1 MRKIG
6 TKSAEPRETE
16 DIPHQKNGN
25 GWFKRN
31 SRPIIAMS
39 VILIIAIVLR
49 LVFAYSISAGSN
61 YALSGGSD
69 ASSHLRVITEL
80 ITAGNL
86 FGLDGALN
94 YPFGSTNVNLP
105 LMDLILAMFAK
116 LAMVLGVGSSTAASG
131 VLAWSALIFGALAC
145 IPMYFLGKEML
156 GSKTAGFL
164 SALFLAVC
172 PVVITQT
179 VFSNGTEIG
188 FIAFLFILMVYFIVK
203 GVKTLSNEKG
213 EGKFGNV
220 FKSNKSAIRYSVI
233 AGIILALI
241 ALSWNGFRSIVVML
255 AIIMAIQVI
264 LDRFRSKDARAE
276 VMFYGTIM
284 LIGTLVA
291 APYYIVMGLW
301 DLVYSGPFFITVIS
315 VVLCL
320 AFSLA
325 SSRSW
330 MVTIPVFAIITVAIF
345 AVLYFISNGL
355 YNDIIYGNS
364 VYTNVTFAS
373 LMSSSSLSL
382 SVLATYFGWMTLW
395 FGWLAAAYML
405 YRSPKNISS
414 MKYIF
419 VLLWLIISLLIS
431 IRSET
436 LAVIF
441 APAYAIGFAFVMIW
455 LFKHV
460 DFKEYFTG
468 VRTTDLKSSW
478 KRILK
483 PIPFGSIVIVLLLLC
498 APNMLYAVDASISN
512 NEKSDYNNQ
521 VNDVFGDEYLGALG
535 YYVKTDSDWVVN
547 DAFSSYVNKEK
558 SGAMVTWIDYA
569 SDAATFGDFDV
580 IVDSLGN
587 GSSAMANILLSN
599 GSDGSSTAALLLYMI
614 SYYGI
619 DNAKNTLISAGMSE
633 VDFLK
638 LKDIIEN
645 PGNYRGDVLADPN
658 MYGVLALSVSDEN
671 VMYKYGGN
679 FLIENYSVYE
689 ISSLY
694 DAVCNVCGKNV
705 SYVAVSGNMFPVYYG
720 YSSVF
725 STMAYL
731 NGYQLSDS
739 YGTVTEFLDASGYS
753 TYYYGI
759 YDYTDSMCN
768 TLLWRMYVGMSP
780 EEAGFTDTFASVS
793 YISALSLSDGTYK
806 AIPGFGLSNYKVSYW
821 HVMYNADDDATLSS
835 DGWVEMDAY
844 EAIELQTEKGGLIN
858 YLSGLPIIFEYTD
871 NASNSSISG
880 TVTYEGNGGE
890 AGVAAEGVCVAVF
903 DSNGNQCSTT
913 FTDENG
919 KYTVFVDE
927 DSHTIEF
934 SAGSTDITGG
944 SKIKTELV
952 SGITTLN
959 VTVPNTSLSGS
970 ISTNDETVENVKIK
984 LVGTVTGEVYEINTT
999 TGAFSLELLPD
1010 TYTITVMSPDES
1022 MTYTT
1027 TSYLTVIG
1035 SNVGLKISLDSAS
1048 VTVNLKNEFGSAI
1061 SGEVVVLTNTNTGAT
1076 FEGTTEDGTV
1086 VIKVTPGTYTYSM
1099 SSNSLY
1105 TVPTA
1110 FTVAASGTKTLTVA
1124 AVSAE
1129 LISVSGFTADVGSV
1143 AIYSSAYTGTANV
1156 SSTGSISVCVP
1167 TGSAGTPVY
1176 GLYGADVKTSKV
1188 YWTTSASTSV
1198 SGETGYLVSGTLKN
1212 SSGSAVAGTIVF
1224 SDSANAYKS
1233 VSVVTASNGTYSILL
1248 PAGTYTVYA
1257 TNSSSLV
1264 CIDTLT
1270 VGTEV
1275 IADND
1280 ITMVD
1285 ARKISGTIMWYSS
1298 TYDLCYVPIGVEYTD
1313 SDTTYTIG
1321 LLSNADGTY
1330 SVYVPS
1336 GSAASVKA
1344 TIATEVFYFEV
1355 DGVKVY
1361 EKTITVAAASTSSTS
1376 NNFTTTVEPL
1386 HITNGSS
1393 LYSIVISSPSTT
1405 IVSGGSAD
1413 VKITSPTI
1421 YITVNYTADN
1431 AYYYYYGSYTV
1442 TPGVDPTII
1451 VDAVSYYTVVVSGLA
1466 DSDVVTIKALDD
1478 GVQKS
1483 KVSTGATRE
1492 YYLETGSEFLV
1503 EITNSDSS
1511 KILYQGVNAATTI
1524 AVASTPLQD
1533 AVKFS
1538 GFVGL
1543 ATSGT
1548 VNIKAIS
1555 SGSTI
1560 ISIDTTV
1567 TSGKYSV
1574 TMPIADSYVFTAE
1587 VTNTVDGVKYT
1598 YTTTR
1603 TISSASIEKTNV
1615 VNMAVLGGSEGEDTS
1630 TDEDTGVTDAGMTIM
1645 EMGSITKKTQV
1656 KFSLNV
1662 TTTSANTFLLTAGS
1676 SWSSLTFYSDAAM
1689 LHEITSITDSDGSST
1704 VYAKG
1709 TVDATSVAVNSANLS
1724 VVIKD
1729 LNGTTAYTANFAYD
1743 DAKWTKTT
1751 ATEDTTKVNYGEDVV
1766 NDCEYKY
1773 AVKLVNDDN
1782 FTKTF
1787 TVKVSELSDA
1797 GWYYTYVF
1805 DNEIKS
1811 WSADGFTVSVDG
1823 FSSKT
1828 VYLKTTTIDGL
1839 SMDIPAEVRFTVT
1852 VDETAGLST
1861 DEESGITISSDNTT
1875 ATTINTPLTSS
1886 LSVSS
1891 LDASGRGVIIDAGS
1905 IPMYVWVMIALAVL
1919 LLILAIWLG
1928 MRRGVFTRKN

>member
-1 MRKIG
+1 
-6 TKSAEPRETE
+6 
-16 DIPHQKNGN
+16 
-25 GWFKRN
+25 
-31 SRPIIAMS
+31 
-39 VILIIAIVLR
+39 
-49 LVFAYSISAGSN
+49 
-61 YALSGGSD
+61 
-69 ASSHLRVITEL
+69 
-80 ITAGNL
+80 
-86 FGLDGALN
+86 
-94 YPFGSTNVNLP
+94 
-105 LMDLILAMFAK
+105 
-116 LAMVLGVGSSTAASG
+116 
-131 VLAWSALIFGALAC
+131 
-145 IPMYFLGKEML
+145 
-156 GSKTAGFL
+156 
-164 SALFLAVC
+164 
-172 PVVITQT
+172 
-179 VFSNGTEIG
+179 
-188 FIAFLFILMVYFIVK
+188 
-203 GVKTLSNEKG
+203 
-213 EGKFGNV
+213 
-220 FKSNKSAIRYSVI
+220 
-233 AGIILALI
+233 
-241 ALSWNGFRSIVVML
+241 
-255 AIIMAIQVI
+255 
-264 LDRFRSKDARAE
+264 
-276 VMFYGTIM
+276 
-284 LIGTLVA
+284 A
-291 APYYIVMGLW
+291 APYYMVMGLW

-320 AFSLA
+320 AFSLV
-325 SSRSW
+325 SSRAW
-330 MVTIPVFAIITVAIF
+330 TVTIPVFAIITIAIF

-364 VYTNVTFAS
+364 LYTNVTFAS
-373 LMSSSSLSL
+373 LMESSSLSL

-395 FGWLAAAYML
+395 FGWLAVVYML
-405 YRSPKNISS
+405 YKSPKNVSS

-419 VLLWLIISLLIS
+419 VLLWLIVSLLIS

-436 LAVIF
+436 LAVVF

-460 DFKEYFTG
+460 DFKGYFTG
-468 VRTTDLKSSW
+468 VRTTDLKTSW

-483 PIPFGSIVIVLLLLC
+483 PIPFASIIVVLLLLC
-498 APNMLYAVDASISN
+498 APNMLYAIDASISN
-512 NEKSDYNNQ
+512 NEKDDYNNQ
-521 VNDVFGDEYLGALG
+521 VDDVFGDEYLGALG

-547 DAFSSYVNKEK
+547 DAFSSYANKEK

-569 SDAATFGDFDV
+569 ADAATFGDFDV

-619 DNAKNTLISAGMSE
+619 DNAKTALMGAGMSE
-633 VDFLK
+633 EDFLT
-638 LKDIIEN
+638 LKNIIEN
-645 PGNYRGDVLADPN
+645 PGDYKEEVLADPDT
-658 MYGVLALSVSDEN
+658 YGVLALSISDEN

-679 FLIENYSVYE
+679 FLTENYSTYE

-694 DAVCNVCGKNV
+694 DSVCNACGKNV

-780 EEAGFTDTFASVS
+780 EEAGFTGTFASVS

-806 AIPGFGLSNYKVSYW
+806 AVPGFGLSNYKISYW
-821 HVMYNADDDATLSS
+821 HVMYNANDDATLSS

-871 NASNSSISG
+871 NASNSSVSG
-880 TVTYEGNGGE
+880 TVTYEDGD
-890 AGVAAEGVCVAVF
+890 AAEGVCVAVF

-927 DSHTIEF
+927 DSYTIEF

-952 SGITTLN
+952 SGITTLD

-970 ISTNDETVENVKIK
+970 VSTNDETVENVKIK

-1022 MTYTT
+1022 TTYTT

-1035 SNVGLKISLDSAS
+1035 SNVGLEISLDSAS
-1048 VTVNLKNEFGSAI
+1048 ITVNLKNEFGSAV
-1061 SGEVVVLTNTNTGAT
+1061 SGETVVLTNTNTGAT
-1076 FEGTTEDGTV
+1076 FEGTTEDGSV

-1099 SSNSLY
+1099 SSSSLY

-1110 FTVAASGTKTLTVA
+1110 FTVAASGTKTLTVT
-1124 AVSAE
+1124 AVNAE

-1156 SSTGSISVCVP
+1156 SSAGSISVCVP
-1167 TGSAGTPVY
+1167 TGSAGIPVY
-1176 GLYGADVKTSKV
+1176 SLYGVDVKTSKV

-1198 SGETGYLVSGTLKN
+1198 TGETGYLVSGTLKN
-1212 SSGSAVAGTIVF
+1212 SSGSAVSGTIVF

-1233 VSVVTASNGTYSILL
+1233 VSVMTASDGTYSILL

-1270 VGTEV
+1270 VGTEA

-1285 ARKISGTIMWYSS
+1285 ARKIGGTIMWYSS
-1298 TYDLCYVPIGVEYTD
+1298 TYDLCYVPISVEYTD

-1336 GSAASVKA
+1336 GSAANVKA
-1344 TIATEVFYFEV
+1344 SIATEVFYFEV
-1355 DGVKVY
+1355 DSVKVY
-1361 EKTITVAAASTSSTS
+1361 EKTITVAAASTASTS

-1386 HITNGSS
+1386 HVTNGSS

-1405 IVSGGSAD
+1405 ITPSGSAD

-1442 TPGVDPTII
+1442 TPGVDPTIV

-1466 DSDVVTIKALDD
+1466 DDDVVKITALDD

-1503 EITNSDSS
+1503 EITNSDGS
-1511 KILYQGVNAATTI
+1511 KILYQEVNAAATI

-1543 ATSGT
+1543 AASGT

-1555 SGSTI
+1555 GSTI
-1560 ISIDTTV
+1560 VSIDTTV

-1587 VTNTVDGVKYT
+1587 VTNTVDDVKYT
-1598 YTTTR
+1598 YTDTR
-1603 TISSASIEKTNV
+1603 TVSSASIEKTNV

-1630 TDEDTGVTDAGMTIM
+1630 TDTDTGVTDAKMTIT

-1656 KFSLNV
+1656 KFSLDV
-1662 TTTSANTFLLTAGS
+1662 TTSSVNTFLLTAGS

-1689 LHEITSITDSDGSST
+1689 LHEITSITSSDGSST

-1724 VVIKD
+1724 VVITD
-1729 LNGTTAYTANFAYD
+1729 LSGTTAYTANFAYD

-1766 NDCEYKY
+1766 NDCEYEY

-1805 DNEIKS
+1805 DNEITS

-1828 VYLKTTTIDGL
+1828 VYFKVTTIDGS
-1839 SMDIPAEVRFTVT
+1839 SMDIPAEVSFIVT
-1852 VDETAGLST
+1852 VDEAAGLST

-1905 IPMYVWVMIALAVL
+1905 IPVYVWVMIALAVL